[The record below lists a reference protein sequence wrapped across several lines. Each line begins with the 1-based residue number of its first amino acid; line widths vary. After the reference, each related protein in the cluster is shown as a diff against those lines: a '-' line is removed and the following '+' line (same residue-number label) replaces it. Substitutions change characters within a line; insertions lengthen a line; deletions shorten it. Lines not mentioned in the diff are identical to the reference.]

1 MKFTAKQ
8 ERFCR
13 EYLIDCNATQSAI
26 RAGYSRRTASS
37 IGERLLRNVEVSA
50 KISESKAKINEKL
63 SLEADF
69 VLSKLIAIAGFSIKK
84 IANFDGHIF
93 TFKPMDEWP
102 KGAAIAIASIKQNT
116 VTTTTKKGTTTV
128 ATIDIKFESK
138 QAACVSLGQHLG
150 LFMGYEQLVKAA
162 DSFGMKL
169 VNVDKV

>member
-1 MKFTAKQ
+1 MKLNAKQ
-8 ERFCR
+8 ERFCC
-13 EYLIDCNATQSAI
+13 EYVIDCNATQAAI

-37 IGERLLRNVEVSA
+37 IGEELLRKPGVSA
-50 KISESKAKINEKL
+50 KISELKAAINEKL

-69 VLSKLIAIAGFSIKK
+69 VLSKLIAIAGFTIKK
-84 IANFDGHIF
+84 IANFDGQIF

-102 KGAAIAIASIKQNT
+102 EGAAVAIASIKQNT
-116 VTTTTKKGTTTV
+116 ITTTTKKGTTTI

-162 DSFGMKL
+162 DSFGKKL
-169 VNVDKV
+169 IDAD